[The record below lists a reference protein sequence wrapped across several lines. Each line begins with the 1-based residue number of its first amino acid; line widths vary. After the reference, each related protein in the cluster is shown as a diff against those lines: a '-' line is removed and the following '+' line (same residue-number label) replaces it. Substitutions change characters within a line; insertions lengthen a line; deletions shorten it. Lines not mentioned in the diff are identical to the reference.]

1 MYIIQDGKISRGY
14 DVHYTK
20 TIKVATRS
28 ARLSRHVTQECTAN
42 FQWRRKSSQNVNK
55 DFLVVRFG
63 NITKDFISWRRC
75 AKMKIRYYESIQ
87 PKKSEKNIPFRF
99 PKQEECTSTDI
110 FKKILGSCKII
121 CSTKYLISSLH
132 IYCYIISDH
141 YRIFTAACTVCT
153 LIVVYVYI
161 LKWFSTS
168 REICCTFLSDMPAKA
183 SGASCNFNCLVRI

>member
-1 MYIIQDGKISRGY
+1 MCEDEN
-14 DVHYTK
+14 
-20 TIKVATRS
+20 KV
-28 ARLSRHVTQECTAN
+28 L
-42 FQWRRKSSQNVNK
+42 RKYMAQ
-55 DFLVVRFG
+55 
-63 NITKDFISWRRC
+63 
-75 AKMKIRYYESIQ
+75 
-87 PKKSEKNIPFRF
+87 KKWKNIPFRF

-153 LIVVYVYI
+153 SIVVYVYI

-168 REICCTFLSDMPAKA
+168 LEICCTFLSDMPAKA
-183 SGASCNFNCLVRI
+183 SGASCNFNCLASFRRCPEYRFGVAVHFRGTLDDDIYVQAVPG